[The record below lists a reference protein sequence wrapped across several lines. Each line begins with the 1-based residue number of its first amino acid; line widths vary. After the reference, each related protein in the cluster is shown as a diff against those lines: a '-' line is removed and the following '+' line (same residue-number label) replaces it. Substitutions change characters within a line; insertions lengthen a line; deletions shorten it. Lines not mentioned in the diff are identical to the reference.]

1 MMPRRTSSSTNTGA
15 ERVAPQ
21 LAEDV
26 APNIEEKRDALI
38 LEKRTELS
46 QIYDRHDD
54 LVRAKQPGRLG
65 SFLKG
70 MSRCENCFIWKNM
83 FRCCPIILR
92 YVFYALVTILSTDNK
107 CSTLSDVRCNN
118 FLHWYPFII

>member
-26 APNIEEKRDALI
+26 ALNIEEKRDALI
-38 LEKRTELS
+38 LEKRTKLS

-54 LVRAKQPGRLG
+54 LVRAKQSESPRSL
-65 SFLKG
+65 LKDV
-70 MSRCENCFIWKNM
+70 SRCENCF
-83 FRCCPIILR
+83 
-92 YVFYALVTILSTDNK
+92 T
-107 CSTLSDVRCNN
+107 
-118 FLHWYPFII
+118 